1 EATFC
6 AAIQN
11 STRNGNSKL
20 FLTLVG
26 GGVFG
31 NRIDWITDAIHRAI
45 EKYRQYEIDVAIV
58 THKVPQPSIT
68 ELIERLSP

>member
-1 EATFC
+1 MC
-6 AAIQN
+6 AAILN
-11 STRNGNSKL
+11 STRNGKNKL

-58 THKVPQPSIT
+58 THKVPKPPLT
-68 ELIERLSP
+68 ELIKHLSP